1 MMKLQNMVRC
11 GCCAALIAVCAWL
24 SVPVGQ
30 IAVTMQTFGVF
41 LTLLLMGGKKGTLAC
56 GVYLLLGAVGLP
68 VFSGFQGGPGV
79 LLGPTGGY
87 LLGFL
92 LLALCYWLLQK
103 KLGQLPALLLGLLL
117 CYGCGTVWFYWMYGG
132 SLWAVLMNC
141 VIPYLIPDG
150 IKLLLAVTVRKRLRL

>member
-1 MMKLQNMVRC
+1 
-11 GCCAALIAVCAWL
+11 
-24 SVPVGQ
+24 
-30 IAVTMQTFGVF
+30 
-41 LTLLLMGGKKGTLAC
+41 MGGKKGTLAC

-103 KLGQLPALLLGLLL
+103 KLGPLPALLLGLLL
-117 CYGCGTVWFYWMYGG
+117 CYGCGTAWFYWMYGG

>member
-1 MMKLQNMVRC
+1 MKLQNMVRC

-103 KLGQLPALLLGLLL
+103 KLGQLPALLSGLLL
-117 CYGCGTVWFYWMYGG
+117 CYGCGTAWFYWMYGG

>member
-1 MMKLQNMVRC
+1 MKTRNMVLSALF
-11 GCCAALIAVCAWL
+11 AALLCICAWISL
-24 SVPVGQ
+24 PLG
-30 IAVTMQTFGVF
+30 AMHFTLQTFGIF
-41 LTLLLMGGKKGTLAC
+41 LALLICGGKWGSLSIL
-56 GVYLLLGAVGLP
+56 VYIALGAMGLP

-117 CYGCGTVWFYWMYGG
+117 CYGCGTAWFYWMYGG

>member
-1 MMKLQNMVRC
+1 
-11 GCCAALIAVCAWL
+11 
-24 SVPVGQ
+24 
-30 IAVTMQTFGVF
+30 
-41 LTLLLMGGKKGTLAC
+41 MGGKKGTLAC

-117 CYGCGTVWFYWMYGG
+117 CYGCGTAWFYWMYGG

>member
-103 KLGQLPALLLGLLL
+103 KLGQLPALLLGLLV
-117 CYGCGTVWFYWMYGG
+117 CYGCGTAWFYWMYGG

>member
-117 CYGCGTVWFYWMYGG
+117 CYGCGTAWFYWMYGG
-132 SLWAVLMNC
+132 GLWAVLMNC

>member
-92 LLALCYWLLQK
+92 LLALCYWLLKK